1 MPAIN
6 GLVEQSVEGLYK
18 DHGAWLRT
26 WLTRRLGGAT
36 EAADLAHDTF
46 FRLLNRQSS
55 GQEALALNEP
65 RAFLTTVARR
75 VLANHWR
82 REQLERAWLETLR
95 ALPPAT
101 VPSPEERAILM
112 ETLIEI
118 DAMLDGLPV
127 GAKRAFLLNQL
138 DGLTQAQIAS
148 ELGVTER
155 TVRRYLAQ
163 AAHQVFFGDA
173 FSAFTAAA

>member
-1 MPAIN
+1 MPSRPPQTVDRIYRDN
-6 GLVEQSVEGLYK
+6 
-18 DHGAWLRT
+18 HGWLHAWLG
-26 WLTRRLGGAT
+26 RRLGNSH

-46 FRLLNRQSS
+46 VRLLAPAHPPR
-55 GQEALALNEP
+55 LLHEP

-101 VPSPEERAILM
+101 VPSPEERAVLM
-112 ETLIEI
+112 ETLVEI

-127 GAKRAFLLNQL
+127 GAKRAFLLSQL

-155 TVRRYLAQ
+155 TVRRYLTQ

-173 FSAFTAAA
+173 FSTVTAAA